1 MTGVLIITEV
11 ASAGGVFLIYF
22 LFALW
27 RDGRRPPKSKRV
39 EIRVIPGTKKK
50 SGKLLQLHAPQE
62 LKKQKEL

>member
-39 EIRVIPGTKKK
+39 EIRVIPAAKK
-50 SGKLLQLHAPQE
+50 LPHELIRLHVSDR
-62 LKKQKEL
+62 LKRQ